1 MTLNKNIIEFSKEC
15 IETSKFYNPL
25 KNFKLD
31 SHLIEI
37 RKDPLTSRRTRINI
51 QRSSRPKQE
60 SINNKE
66 VNEILRESGKD
77 CMFCK
82 RNIESRTPKF
92 FEKIISHDR
101 IKCGQCVLFPNLFP
115 FGRYHAVGILSER
128 HITGIS
134 EVSFENF
141 RDCFEACIGFFNR
154 INEMDPTY
162 VYPLI
167 SLNFLQPSGSSIV
180 HPHVQALIEKEPY
193 GETNSL
199 IEESHSYYEKNS
211 RNYWK
216 DLFQIEKMNESRY
229 IGKIGCVEYIAS
241 FAPRNNNEVIGVIFS
256 DNSYITELKR
266 EEIKDL
272 SLSLSKLFKAFSKI
286 GLNSFNM
293 SLHSGPINR
302 SISDYFSIIIKII
315 SRPLLKAFYTNDKGF
330 MEVILDEPVISS
342 LPEKT
347 ATSLKKYFKSS

>member
-1 MTLNKNIIEFSKEC
+1 MTSNENRIEFFREC

-37 RKDPLTSRRTRINI
+37 RKDPLTGRRTRINI
-51 QRSSRPKQE
+51 KRSSRPRQE
-60 SINNKE
+60 TISNKE
-66 VNEILRESGKD
+66 VNEILRESGRD

-82 RNIESRTPKF
+82 RNIEARTPKF
-92 FEKIISHDR
+92 FEKIINLDR
-101 IKCGQCVLFPNLFP
+101 IKYGQCTLFPNLFP

-128 HITGIS
+128 HITNIS
-134 EVSFENF
+134 EVGSNNF
-141 RDCFEACIGFFNR
+141 RDCFEACIDFFNR
-154 INEMDPTY
+154 INEMDSTY
-162 VYPLI
+162 IYPLI

-193 GETNSL
+193 GETNLLIKESL
-199 IEESHSYYEKNS
+199 SYYKKNS

-216 DLFQIEKMNESRY
+216 DLFQIEKINGSRY
-229 IGKIGCVEYIAS
+229 IGKIGCVGYIAS
-241 FAPRNNNEVIGVIFS
+241 FAPRNNNEIIGMIFS
-256 DNSYITELKR
+256 NNSNFTGLKR

-272 SLSLSKLFKAFSKI
+272 SLSLSKLFKAFFTI

-293 SLHSGPINR
+293 SFHSGPMDR

-315 SRPLLKAFYTNDKGF
+315 SRPILRAFYTNDKGF
-330 MEVILDEPVISS
+330 MEVILDEPVMSS

-347 ATSLKKYFKSS
+347 AASLKNYFKNS